1 MSADWSWLTLALATR
16 LALYAAAVTVTFVVV
31 ARCMRGR
38 AWW

>member
-1 MSADWSWLTLALATR
+1 MTLDLSWLQIALLGR
-16 LALYAAAVTVTFVVV
+16 LALYALAMTVTFVVV